1 MGVEKKERLGMD
13 DYQAIRNRLTLRHQ
27 EIQERLTRVSR
38 DLRHADAP
46 LATLLE
52 EQSIEIQND
61 EVLAALD
68 DSIRAEMERIEQA
81 LARLDRGEYGTC
93 EHCGRLIPV
102 RRLEALPFTSSC
114 VECEAARE
122 RVEGTPPTPL
132 TSGTPGSSEVF

>member
-1 MGVEKKERLGMD
+1 MQ

-27 EIQERLTRVSR
+27 EIQERLARVSH
-38 DLRHADAP
+38 DLCHADEP

-81 LARLDRGEYGTC
+81 LARLDQGEYGTC
-93 EHCGRLIPV
+93 QHCGRLIPV
-102 RRLEALPFTSSC
+102 RRLEALPFASSC
-114 VECEAARE
+114 VECEASRE
-122 RVEGTPPTPL
+122 RAEGAQPASL
-132 TSGTPGSSEVF
+132 TSSTPGSTQVF

>member
-1 MGVEKKERLGMD
+1 MQ
-13 DYQAIRNRLTLRHQ
+13 DYQAIRNRLTQRHQ

-38 DLRHADAP
+38 DLRHADEP

-68 DSIRAEMERIEQA
+68 DSIRAEMGRIEQA
-81 LARLDRGEYGTC
+81 LARLDRGAYGTC
-93 EHCGRLIPV
+93 EHCGKLIPV

-114 VECEAARE
+114 VECEATQE
-122 RVEGTPPTPL
+122 RAAGAQPASPA
-132 TSGTPGSSEVF
+132 SGTPGSHEVF

>member
-38 DLRHADAP
+38 DLRHADEP

>member
-1 MGVEKKERLGMD
+1 MD

-46 LATLLE
+46 LATLLK